1 MNLEVCGI
9 GHPLG
14 LFFGVFSASS
24 FFLEK
29 QCSLFDSSLP
39 ATSLAGCG
47 GGGGVGGTL
56 IESLL
61 AGLNIDFLAK
71 NRQIEKVYYIRTSMI
86 SFTEG
91 TQRDNSYKD

>member
-1 MNLEVCGI
+1 MNLKVCGI

-24 FFLEK
+24 FFREK

-47 GGGGVGGTL
+47 GGGEGERGVGETL

-61 AGLNIDFLAK
+61 AG
-71 NRQIEKVYYIRTSMI
+71 
-86 SFTEG
+86 
-91 TQRDNSYKD
+91 

>member
-24 FFLEK
+24 FFLLLFFVKK

-47 GGGGVGGTL
+47 GGGGGLGGRGDPHRELTRRTVY
-56 IESLL
+56 
-61 AGLNIDFLAK
+61 K
-71 NRQIEKVYYIRTSMI
+71 NHA
-86 SFTEG
+86 
-91 TQRDNSYKD
+91 

>member
-1 MNLEVCGI
+1 MNLKVCGI

-14 LFFGVFSASS
+14 FFFGVFSASS

-47 GGGGVGGTL
+47 GGLGGRGDSHRELTRRIVY
-56 IESLL
+56 
-61 AGLNIDFLAK
+61 K
-71 NRQIEKVYYIRTSMI
+71 NHA
-86 SFTEG
+86 
-91 TQRDNSYKD
+91 

>member
-24 FFLEK
+24 FFREK

-47 GGGGVGGTL
+47 GLGGRGDSHRELTRRIVY
-56 IESLL
+56 
-61 AGLNIDFLAK
+61 K
-71 NRQIEKVYYIRTSMI
+71 NHA
-86 SFTEG
+86 
-91 TQRDNSYKD
+91 

>member
-1 MNLEVCGI
+1 MNLKVCGI

-24 FFLEK
+24 FFREK

-47 GGGGVGGTL
+47 GVGGGERGVGETL

-61 AGLNIDFLAK
+61 AG
-71 NRQIEKVYYIRTSMI
+71 
-86 SFTEG
+86 
-91 TQRDNSYKD
+91 